1 MKKLLSLLLGLAII
15 LSTVS
20 FVSAEETGEPKI
32 LENFLVMTDQDV
44 ANYKK
49 IKRADKKAF
58 EEIKHEIVVAK
69 QAINK
74 DDAKQFVID
83 SLNETDYTEEEK
95 ARAIEYIEKNSSPE
109 EYRKNNDLFILS
121 FIQKKTEEYLKQ
133 QALKDMLPRVELG
146 KDIQSNITL
155 KNEGKI
161 TIQLYDKNGIIKEE
175 TIDGTNA
182 GLNYAP
188 DKAGVYK
195 VKYLVNGFVVGIDT
209 ITVEDKNNVSLYTK
223 YPEFEADMQGFGF
236 EIIASSKNYH
246 KNNIVITDIDKYYE
260 FVQELKENPQLAK
273 AKLMETISMA
283 ENFAP
288 LAKTNAKIAALPST
302 KFGTVEQYQKL
313 VDGIIEN
320 ADSFIAFYNGETKK
334 DKFTGLNAKQA
345 EKMKE
350 LSKKN
355 KELAKELQSDIPLEN
370 YKTFEEVYGSFE
382 QWVANLSPDAVA
394 RLKRQGM
401 YYKESLY
408 DWYQNEKR
416 SFDPKKGEVDYE
428 NKWSEYNLTTP
439 VYYGEAYYVGDGKI
453 YPVYV
458 MMNGTRENIKR
469 MMRLSDGSY
478 TSNYVWSF
486 ADLPIEIQ
494 SKLNDEMK
502 QEKEKENATPTPEV
516 TPENPPTEKP
526 VDPTNTPEDQTE
538 PTVTPKPE
546 DNKEQPETPAEPT
559 GKPQEQPTAEPQP
572 TEKPAD
578 PQPTEKP
585 AEPAPAQEGNYVPAE
600 PVDDPTGGVN
610 P

>member
-20 FVSAEETGEPKI
+20 FVSAEETGEPNI
-32 LENFLVMTDQDV
+32 LENFLVMTDQDI

-58 EEIKHEIVVAK
+58 EEINYEIVTAK
-69 QAINK
+69 QGTNK
-74 DDAKQFVID
+74 EDAKQFVID
-83 SLNETDYTEEEK
+83 SLNDTDYTEEEK
-95 ARAIEYIEKNSSPE
+95 ARAIEYMEKNSSPE
-109 EYRKNNDLFILS
+109 EYRKNDDLFILD
-121 FIQKKTEEYLKQ
+121 FIQKRTEEYLRQ
-133 QALKDMLPRVELG
+133 QALKDSFPRVELG

-155 KNEGKI
+155 KNEGNI
-161 TIQLYDKNGIIKEE
+161 TIQLYDINGIVKEE
-175 TIDGTNA
+175 TVEGTNA
-182 GLNYAP
+182 GLNYVP

-195 VKYLVNGFVVGIDT
+195 VKYLVNGFVVGVDT

-223 YPEFEADMQGFGF
+223 YPEFNADMQGFGF
-236 EIIASSKNYH
+236 EIIATSKNYLK
-246 KNNIVITDIDKYYE
+246 KNIIITDIDKYYE
-260 FVQELKENPQLAK
+260 FIQELKENPQLAK
-273 AKLMETISMA
+273 AKLMETIAMT

-288 LAKTNAKIAALPST
+288 LLKTNAKIASLPST

-313 VDGIIEN
+313 VDGITEN

-350 LSKKN
+350 ESKKN
-355 KELAKELQSDIPLEN
+355 KELAKELQSDMPLEN

-382 QWVANLSPDAVA
+382 QWVANLSPEAKA
-394 RLKRQGM
+394 RLKRNGM
-401 YYKESLY
+401 YNNESLY
-408 DWYQNEKR
+408 DFYQNEKR

-439 VYYGEAYYVGDGKI
+439 VYYANAYYVGDGKT

-458 MMNGTRENIKR
+458 MYNGTRDNIKR

-494 SKLNDEMK
+494 SRLNDEMK
-502 QEKEKENATPTPEV
+502 NEKENATPTPEV

-526 VDPTNTPEDQTE
+526 ADPTNTPEDQTE
-538 PTVTPKPE
+538 PTPKPE
-546 DNKEQPETPAEPT
+546 DNKEQPETPVEPT
-559 GKPQEQPTAEPQP
+559 EKPQEQPTAEPQP

-585 AEPAPAQEGNYVPAE
+585 AEPAETTEGNYIPAE

>member
-1 MKKLLSLLLGLAII
+1 MKKLLSLLLSLAII

-20 FVSAEETGEPKI
+20 FVSAEEMGEPNI
-32 LENFLVMTDQDV
+32 LENFLVMTDQDI

-49 IKRADKKAF
+49 IKRTDKKAF
-58 EEIKHEIVVAK
+58 EEIDHEIVVDK
-69 QAINK
+69 QGANK
-74 DDAKQFVID
+74 EDAKQFVID
-83 SLNETDYTEEEK
+83 GLNATDYTEEEK

-109 EYRKNNDLFILS
+109 EYMKNDDLFILS

-133 QALKDMLPRVELG
+133 QAIKDMFPRVELG
-146 KDIQSNITL
+146 KDINSNITL

-161 TIQLYDKNGIIKEE
+161 TIQLYDINGIVKEE
-175 TIDGTNA
+175 TTDGTNA
-182 GLNYAP
+182 GLNYVP

-236 EIIASSKNYH
+236 EIIATSRNYQKKN
-246 KNNIVITDIDKYYE
+246 IIITDIDKYYE

-273 AKLMETISMA
+273 AKLMETIAMA

-288 LAKTNAKIAALPST
+288 LAKTNSKVTALPST

-313 VDGIIEN
+313 VDGIAEN

-355 KELAKELQSDIPLEN
+355 KELAKELQSDMSLEK

-382 QWVANLSPDAVA
+382 QWIANLSPDAVA

-401 YYKESLY
+401 YNNESLY
-408 DWYQNEKR
+408 DFYQNEKR

-439 VYYGEAYYVGDGKI
+439 VYYGNAYYVGDGKT

-458 MMNGTRENIKR
+458 MYNGTRNNIKR

-502 QEKEKENATPTPEV
+502 NEKENATPTPET

-526 VDPTNTPEDQTE
+526 ADPTNTPEDQTK
-538 PTVTPKPE
+538 PTPKPE

-559 GKPQEQPTAEPQP
+559 EKPQEQP

-578 PQPTEKP
+578 PTQTP
-585 AEPAPAQEGNYVPAE
+585 EGNYVPAE